1 MNKFKIELFEKA
13 FENYNKHGNSETWH
27 QCKNGDD
34 WMYFS
39 EAIRHLEDEGYIT
52 TDDFDPD
59 EDDVFLAIA
68 KPIRYEL
75 TTKGLSY
82 IKEG

>member
-1 MNKFKIELFEKA
+1 
-13 FENYNKHGNSETWH
+13 
-27 QCKNGDD
+27 
-34 WMYFS
+34 MYFS